1 MKSKKKVL
9 LEGVKYDKENEAFS
23 FDFVADNEH
32 SFVKLVSDG
41 PYKLKE
47 YDPCTYFGYVFEDDV
62 DARVKKQFI
71 DLIKY
76 PDQRIQRDDLRK
88 FIFNAV
94 VSLDR
99 KISLP
104 QYDVIVH
111 PQSSSNLNYE
121 IIDEIYKKSLS
132 DKITTYELVKT
143 LPENMEFNYDLYI
156 TSLKKKPGVNE
167 HNVKQSVN
175 AIEDMMFHLKKLD
188 YVKIGT
194 YVKAKWRP
202 YLKNFFMF
210 KTPEAKR
217 AYEALSGRN
226 VLVVDD
232 VSTTRAT
239 LQYVLNTVRFVND
252 TCKICCFCLLGN
264 KAHALMSR

>member
-1 MKSKKKVL
+1 MKKLL
-9 LEGVKYDKENEAFS
+9 LEGVKYDKDNETFS
-23 FDFVADNEH
+23 FDFMSDDEH
-32 SFVKLVSDG
+32 SVVKLVSDG
-41 PYKLKE
+41 PYKLRE
-47 YDPCTYFGYVFEDDV
+47 FDPCTYFGYVFEDDV
-62 DARVKKQFI
+62 DARVKKELI

-76 PDQRIQRDDLRK
+76 PDQRIQEDDLRK

-111 PQSSSNLNYE
+111 PQSSSNLNDE
-121 IIDEIYKKSLS
+121 IISEIYKKSLS
-132 DKITTYELVKT
+132 DKFTTYELVKE
-143 LPENMEFNYDLYI
+143 LPEKMEFNFDAYVKE
-156 TSLKKKPGVNE
+156 LKKKPGVND
-167 HNVKQSVN
+167 NNIKQSVK
-175 AIEDMMFHLKKLD
+175 AIEDMMWHLKKLD

-210 KTPEAKR
+210 KTPEAKKV
-217 AYEALSGRN
+217 YEALSGRN

-239 LQYVLNTVRFVND
+239 LQYVLNTIRFVND

-264 KAHALMSR
+264 KAHAMMSR

>member
-23 FDFVADNEH
+23 FDFIADNEH
-32 SFVKLVSDG
+32 SVVKLVSDG

-94 VSLDR
+94 VSLDK

-143 LPENMEFNYDLYI
+143 LPENMEFNYDLYVS
-156 TSLKKKPGVNE
+156 SLKKKPGVNE
-167 HNVKQSVN
+167 NNIKASVN

-188 YVKIGT
+188 
-194 YVKAKWRP
+194 
-202 YLKNFFMF
+202 
-210 KTPEAKR
+210 
-217 AYEALSGRN
+217 
-226 VLVVDD
+226 
-232 VSTTRAT
+232 
-239 LQYVLNTVRFVND
+239 
-252 TCKICCFCLLGN
+252 
-264 KAHALMSR
+264 

>member
-1 MKSKKKVL
+1 MDKPL
-9 LEGVKYDKENEAFS
+9 LEGVTYDKENEAFS
-23 FDFVADNEH
+23 FDFTADDER
-32 SFVKLVSDG
+32 SVVKLVSDG
-41 PYKLKE
+41 PYRLRE
-47 YDPCTYFGYVFEDDV
+47 FDPCTYFGYVFEDDV
-62 DARVKKQFI
+62 DSRVKKDFI

-76 PDQRIQRDDLRK
+76 PNQRIRQDDLRK
-88 FIFNAV
+88 FVFNAV

-99 KISLP
+99 KVSLP
-104 QYDVIVH
+104 RYDVIVH
-111 PQSSSNLNYE
+111 PQSSSSLNDE
-121 IIDEIYKKSLS
+121 IISEIYKRSLS
-132 DKITTYELVKT
+132 DKFTTYELVKE
-143 LPENMEFNYDLYI
+143 LPEKMEFNFDAYAKELR
-156 TSLKKKPGVNE
+156 KKPGVNE
-167 HNVKQSVN
+167 NNVRQSVS

-210 KTPEAKR
+210 KTPEAKK

-239 LQYVLNTVRFVND
+239 LQYVLNTIRFVND
-252 TCKICCFCLLGN
+252 ACKICCFCLLGN
-264 KAHALMSR
+264 KAKTNMSN